1 MATQLSDGA
10 APDPQAHKGSPAPQ
24 RRTSVRRLLRK
35 PLFLAPAAVIVL
47 LVALS
52 VAPGAFAGWFGHGD
66 PRACDLANSSAGPRA
81 GHPFGFDLQG
91 CDLYSNVIY
100 GARNSLVIGVL
111 VTVGAFL
118 IAVALGTLAGYAGGV
133 VDALISRLMDVFF
146 GFPSLVGMIVVLQM
160 LGNHTVLAVSAVLM
174 VFVWPAYARVM
185 RGSVLGVRNLEY
197 MDASRTVGAGHLRI
211 ILGHVIPNSVAPVVV
226 LATLGLAGTIAAEAA
241 LTFLGVGLRAPSI
254 SWGVQL
260 NVAQGYFAT
269 DPHLLIFPS
278 TFLAVT
284 VLCFVLV
291 GDALQDVLDPRRGGG
306 SR

>member
-1 MATQLSDGA
+1 MATQMSDGSLPEQHSA
-10 APDPQAHKGSPAPQ
+10 TVARP
-24 RRTSVRRLLRK
+24 RTPVRRLLRR
-35 PLFLAPAAVIVL
+35 PLFLGPSAVIAL
-47 LVALS
+47 LVTIA
-52 VAPGAFAGWFGHGD
+52 VVPGAFAGWFGHGD
-66 PRACDLANSSAGPRA
+66 PRVCDLADSAAGPRA
-81 GHPFGFDLQG
+81 GHPFGFDVQG

-100 GARNSLVIGVL
+100 GTRNSLAIGLL
-111 VTVGAFL
+111 VTAGAFL
-118 IAVALGTLAGYAGGV
+118 IAVALGTLAGYVGGV
-133 VDALISRLMDVFF
+133 VDALVSRLMDIFF

-160 LGNHTVLAVSAVLM
+160 LGKHTVLAVSAVLI

-197 MDASRTVGAGHLRI
+197 IQASRTVGAGHLRI
-211 ILGHVIPNSVAPVVV
+211 VLGHVVPNSVAPVAV
-226 LATLGLAGTIAAEAA
+226 LATLGIAATIAAEAA

-260 NVAQGYFAT
+260 NVAQDYFAT

-291 GDALQDVLDPRRGGG
+291 GDELQDVLDPRRRGAA
-306 SR
+306 R